1 MIERG
6 NQDWQLMSRP
16 KIDFVDGTPRSS
28 QFDDDYYSPTDGL
41 AESEYV
47 FLEGA
52 DVRRQMASL
61 TLGQTLV
68 VTELGVGTA
77 LNLLLLMETWQ
88 DVGPANAHCHYI
100 GIEKFPLSLTQLKT
114 LNSPFKRLSKNLN
127 TLLERWPS
135 PLPGCH
141 RRKNLVKGFTADFW
155 FEDVKEA
162 LIDLGS
168 HHQRWVDIWFLD
180 GFTPVRNETMWSSE
194 VLACVAELSTPGAVV
209 ATFTAAGKVRKR
221 LEDNGFTVT
230 KRAGFGKKRECI
242 HAHFLSDTPAIT
254 KHFSSPKL
262 TQWDQPQHWV
272 APKHCLVIGGGM
284 AGCHVARNMAEMGCR
299 VTLLEQNQIASGGSV
314 QPQGVIY
321 TRPSHKHSKLSDFSL
336 GAYAY
341 SVDHHHQ
348 KFANNTL
355 EVGVDGELNG
365 YIQLSDTPTQEKLGC
380 AFDDPDSP
388 LRLISAS
395 EASRISGI
403 KLERPGIHFPQSGW
417 LNPQGV
423 CRELLEHD
431 NIRVIEGVGPMTLE
445 QHESLLWIACNAE
458 GKTLAVGDTSVVTT
472 AWAANQD
479 KRLQWLPLQP
489 IRGQTTMLDSKGA
502 LAHLNC
508 TVCHEGYTP
517 PARLGSH
524 CVGAT
529 YGLNDV
535 ETNER
540 DEDHQ
545 TNVSQLLQNIPSLAE
560 SVTAGSLRGAAA
572 IRCATSDYLPIVG
585 SVPNETEFNATFAGF
600 RHDRKR
606 IIDAK
611 QPNYLG
617 LWLMTGL
624 GSRGLTSAPILAEVL
639 VSQMFRRAPP
649 LPRYLLQAISP
660 ARFLKRRLIRGN

>member
-1 MIERG
+1 M
-6 NQDWQLMSRP
+6 
-16 KIDFVDGTPRSS
+16 
-28 QFDDDYYSPTDGL
+28 
-41 AESEYV
+41 
-47 FLEGA
+47 
-52 DVRRQMASL
+52 
-61 TLGQTLV
+61 
-68 VTELGVGTA
+68 
-77 LNLLLLMETWQ
+77 
-88 DVGPANAHCHYI
+88 
-100 GIEKFPLSLTQLKT
+100 
-114 LNSPFKRLSKNLN
+114 
-127 TLLERWPS
+127 
-135 PLPGCH
+135 
-141 RRKNLVKGFTADFW
+141 ADFW

-162 LIDLGS
+162 LSDLES

-180 GFTPVRNETMWSSE
+180 GFTPVRNESMWSNQ
-194 VLACVAELSTPGAVV
+194 VLDCVAQLSTPGAMV
-209 ATFTAAGKVRKR
+209 ATFTAAGRVRKR
-221 LEDNGFTVT
+221 LADLGFTVT

-242 HAHFLSDTPAIT
+242 HAHFLRDVPTIT
-254 KHFSSPKL
+254 TQFPSPEF

-272 APKHCLVIGGGM
+272 APEHCLVIGGGL
-284 AGCHVARNMAEMGCR
+284 AGCHIARNMAEMGCH
-299 VTLLEQNQIASGGSV
+299 VTLLEENQIASGGSV

-341 SVDHHHQ
+341 SVDHHYQ
-348 KFANNTL
+348 KFANNAL
-355 EVGVDGELNG
+355 EVGRDGELNG
-365 YIQLSDTPTQEKLGC
+365 YIQLSDSQTHERLAC
-380 AFDDPDSP
+380 AFDHPDSP

-535 ETNER
+535 ETDER

-545 TNVSQLLQNIPSLAE
+545 TNVSQLIQNIPSLAE
-560 SVTAGSLRGAAA
+560 SVTAESLRGAAA

-585 SVPNETEFNATFAGF
+585 SVPNETEFNATFAGL

-660 ARFLKRRLIRGN
+660 ARFLKRRLIKGNL